1 MSTIANVDA
10 KDFSDLACWL
20 IVQIGPI
27 AIRGHSIGPT
37 AQQIESIAQAF
48 YKAARD
54 KTVPPAKRL
63 CLGLKTCVGE
73 PWDSLFGVT
82 GVGGLEDD

>member
-1 MSTIANVDA
+1 LSTIANVDA

-63 CLGLKTCVGE
+63 EFRIEDMRGRALGLAVWRHWRG
-73 PWDSLFGVT
+73 WFG
-82 GVGGLEDD
+82 G